1 MKSPDGKVLRKGRT
15 LEEARA
21 LIEQSFGNY
30 VGSEVKVEAMQEIER
45 LDDRIAQLQNVEIAD
60 VRSVVSEE
68 EIKEYMALKEKMKV
82 FPCPS

>member
-1 MKSPDGKVLRKGRT
+1 MKSPDGKLLRKGRT

-82 FPCPS
+82 SPCPS

>member
-82 FPCPS
+82 PPCPS

>member
-82 FPCPS
+82 SPCPS